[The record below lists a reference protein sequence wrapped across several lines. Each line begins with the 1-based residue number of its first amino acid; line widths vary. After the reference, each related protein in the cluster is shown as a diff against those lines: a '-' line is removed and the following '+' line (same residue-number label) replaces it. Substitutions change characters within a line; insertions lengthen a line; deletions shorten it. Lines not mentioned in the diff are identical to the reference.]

1 MSIWSRIFARS
12 RPSESAWQPI
22 DTLVEDPSRSA
33 TRLGAQPQI
42 TPWSTRRLS
51 SILQTFQSNPS
62 IQSSQ
67 EARLARQCL
76 SQFWLLA
83 PVDQLE
89 SLYSSPVG
97 ECFQLLLDS
106 GLAQLELTTEEK
118 MWKTTLA
125 DRLAQGFMRPENT
138 NVLLALMPYYA
149 RGKMRVADPITQVP
163 SWLLQAY
170 ARLFAPELM
179 QRDAEPAGLLTPAG
193 TAYGPAVRLGL
204 SQPVATAPTA
214 RPLPRLSLQRGAE
227 ALATLEEVDFQRRM
241 SGLINLFVIDPSD
254 AKVVENLIELRR
266 LLGQIWLDAQ
276 PSQLQALYS
285 SPGFGRL
292 YRELLASGFSRLNLN
307 EQDRYLRNQVAMLV
321 ADMSQPG
328 GINALMAA
336 LPFYPPGKI
345 AFGGGQQHLPAWLV
359 QEIGTIYGQGQPA
372 QSAVGTAAEL

>member
-170 ARLFAPELM
+170 ARLFANELM
-179 QRDAEPAGLLTPAG
+179 QRDAEPAGLLAPAG

-214 RPLPRLSLQRGAE
+214 RPLPRLSRQRGAE
-227 ALATLEEVDFQRRM
+227 ALATVEEVDFQRRM

-254 AKVVENLIELRR
+254 GKVVENLIELRR

-285 SPGFGRL
+285 SGGFGRL

-307 EQDRYLRNQVAMLV
+307 DQDRFLRNQVATLV
-321 ADMSQPG
+321 NDMSQPG
-328 GINALMAA
+328 AINALMAA
-336 LPFYPPGKI
+336 LPFYPPGNI
-345 AFGGGQQHLPAWLV
+345 TFGGGEHHLPGWLV
-359 QEIGTIYGQGQPA
+359 QEIGTIYGQAQPA
-372 QSAVGTAAEL
+372 EEVLGAGAQP